1 MMLTVQRL
9 NCDLLLFDLDGVL
22 IDSTP
27 CIVRHWR
34 EWSAA
39 NGLDL
44 GAVMAAAHG
53 VRTIETMRTVAPHL
67 DVAAE
72 AARFTAHE
80 VADTDGVTDIKGAR
94 ALLSSLPADAWAIVT
109 SAGAALAEARLRQA
123 GLPFPKVLISA
134 DDVTR
139 GKPDPE
145 PYITGARCANSP
157 PDRCVVLE
165 DAPAGVA
172 AGRSAGMR
180 VIGVSATY
188 PREVLLKAGAMV
200 VVDRLS
206 RLRINVGET
215 DFRLSI
221 VVETV

>member
-1 MMLTVQRL
+1 
-9 NCDLLLFDLDGVL
+9 
-22 IDSTP
+22 
-27 CIVRHWR
+27 
-34 EWSAA
+34 
-39 NGLDL
+39 
-44 GAVMAAAHG
+44 MAAAHG

-80 VADTDGVTDIKGAR
+80 VADTEGVTDIRGAR
-94 ALLSSLPADAWAIVT
+94 ALLSSLPTDAWAIVT

-123 GLPFPKVLISA
+123 GLPFPPVLVSA

-145 PYITGARCANSP
+145 PYITGARYASSP

-165 DAPAGVA
+165 DTPAGVA

-180 VIGVSATY
+180 VIGVCATY
-188 PREVLLKAGAMV
+188 PREVLLTAGAMV

-206 RLRINVGET
+206 HLRITIGET

-221 VVETV
+221 EIGTV